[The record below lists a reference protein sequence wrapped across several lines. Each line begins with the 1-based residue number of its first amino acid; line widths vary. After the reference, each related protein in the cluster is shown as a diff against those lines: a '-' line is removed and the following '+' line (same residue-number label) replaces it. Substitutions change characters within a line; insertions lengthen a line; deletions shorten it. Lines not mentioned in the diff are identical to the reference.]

1 MDVPA
6 SERKVTFEEAD
17 AIAREMGA
25 QYTEASAKTS
35 ENVREA
41 VLDLASRC
49 HVRLCEQWA
58 AHGAN
63 EEKEAPEESVAL
75 DGPARSRRCCGS
87 S

>member
-1 MDVPA
+1 MPA
-6 SERKVTFEEAD
+6 SERKVTYEEAD
-17 AIAREMGA
+17 TIAREMGA

-49 HVRLCEQWA
+49 HVRLCEEWA

-63 EEKEAPEESVAL
+63 EEKEVEEESVSL
-75 DGPARSRRCCGS
+75 DASPRSRRCCGS